1 MIKLLLAI
9 LYYFVL
15 YPYSIILRL
24 LGKTPVTNEYKT
36 KNSYW
41 IKKYKKDD
49 KIPDTRYTLW

>member
-9 LYYFVL
+9 FYYFVL
-15 YPYSIILRL
+15 YPYSIILKLKR
-24 LGKTPVTNEYKT
+24 KTPVVNEYKT

-41 IKKYKKDD
+41 IKKYNKDT

>member
-1 MIKLLLAI
+1 MNKLLLAI

-24 LGKTPVTNEYKT
+24 LKKTPVTNEYKT
-36 KNSYW
+36 QNSYW

-49 KIPDTRYTLW
+49 KIPDTRYTLL

>member
-1 MIKLLLAI
+1 MNKLILAI
-9 LYYFVL
+9 FYYFVL

-41 IKKYKKDD
+41 IKKYKKDN